1 MKKSEVPQDDA
12 NMLDGKLREPCY
24 ALDDDG
30 KYTTV
35 KSVGW
40 TPKNIVMQDA
50 WDAVNDKIAVVKAQV
65 EAGELSPV
73 AYYMEKQLMD
83 VSVLAAYTGFFKWTV
98 RRHLKMKVF
107 KDLSNT
113 KLQKYAEV
121 FEIDINTLKNI
132 ELL

>member
-1 MKKSEVPQDDA
+1 MKKNEVPQDDA

-24 ALDDDG
+24 ALDEDG

-40 TPKNIVMQDA
+40 EPKNIVMQDA
-50 WDAVNDKIAVVKAQV
+50 WDAVNDKIAHVKAQV

-83 VSVLAAYTGFFKWTV
+83 ISVLAAYTGFFKWTV
-98 RRHLKMKVF
+98 KRHLKMKVF
-107 KDLSNT
+107 RGLSDK
-113 KLQKYAEV
+113 KLQKYADV
-121 FEIDINTLKNI
+121 FEINIDVLKNI